1 MDDKHDTL
9 ARLPIFARLAPRSMD
24 AVSTLARMVSAP
36 AGTVLMQEGDASDS
50 FFVIASGTV
59 RIEREGRFI
68 RSMNEGGFLGE
79 IGLLEDR
86 DRTATATCATDCE
99 VIEFGSFEF
108 SRVMAT
114 FPDVRFRVEAA
125 AARRPHVTDE

>member
-1 MDDKHDTL
+1 MDRKQDTL

-24 AVSTLARMVSAP
+24 AVSTLARIVSAP
-36 AGTVLMQEGDASDS
+36 AGTVLTQEGDAAES

-59 RIEREGRFI
+59 RIERAGRFI

-79 IGLLEDR
+79 IGLMEGR

-99 VIEFGSFEF
+99 VVEFGSFEF
-108 SRVMAT
+108 GRVMAT
-114 FPDVRFRVEAA
+114 FPDVRARVEAA
-125 AARRPHVTDE
+125 AARRPHDADG